1 MAGAEQGRSEAR
13 VQTNCLLTL
22 TVIAVGVAL
31 YLLRPVLVPFA
42 LALFLTCCLTPLVDW
57 QVRHL
62 RLHRLPA
69 TVLATA
75 LGLTV
80 LVLFGFVV
88 VAEVGSIVQNF
99 GAYQARLEALTDR
112 VAAQVPLDALGVK
125 HSAQTG
131 LEIVIPESTR
141 RWFFSAAFSG
151 GLDFISTGGLVV
163 IFMIFLLLGR
173 AARRGPPSE
182 LLAAIEARVTRYV
195 LQIVGLSLLTGVLVG
210 GSLAVLGVE
219 FAFVFGFLAFL
230 LNFIPTVGSI
240 VATLLPLPV
249 VLLSSDLSL
258 TAQVLALAVP
268 AAIQAV
274 LGAFV
279 QPRVQGEAMEL
290 HPVVVLMALIFFGM
304 IWGIVG
310 AILAV
315 PTTAV
320 IKMLLEHYPTTRPL
334 AGLLAGKLTPFLR
347 DPGAAPADGVKTD
360 SPAGSP
366 QTGAGPPGR

>member
-1 MAGAEQGRSEAR
+1 MAGADQGRPESR

-42 LALFLTCCLTPLVDW
+42 LALFLTCCLTPLVNW

-75 LGLTV
+75 LGLAV
-80 LVLFGFVV
+80 LVLFGFLV

-99 GAYQARLEALTDR
+99 GAYQARLEALTNS
-112 VAAQVPLDALGVK
+112 VATRVPLDALGVK

-141 RWFFSAAFSG
+141 RWVLSVAFSG
-151 GLDFISTGGLVV
+151 GLDFVSTAGLVV
-163 IFMIFLLLGR
+163 IFMIFLLLGHATR
-173 AARRGPPSE
+173 QGPPNE
-182 LLAAIEARVTRYV
+182 LLAAMEARVTRYV
-195 LQIVGLSLLTGVLVG
+195 LKIVGLSVLTGVLVG

-249 VLLSSDLSL
+249 VLLSPDLSL
-258 TAQVLALAVP
+258 TSQVLALAVP

-320 IKMLLEHYPTTRPL
+320 IKMLLEHYSTTRPL
-334 AGLLAGKLTPFLR
+334 AGLLAGKLSPFLR
-347 DPGAAPADGVKTD
+347 HSEPAPTEGIKTD
-360 SPAGSP
+360 G
-366 QTGAGPPGR
+366 T

>member
-1 MAGAEQGRSEAR
+1 MAGADQGRSDLR

-42 LALFLTCCLTPLVDW
+42 LAIFLTCCLTPLVDW

-62 RLHRLPA
+62 RLPRPPA
-69 TVLATA
+69 TVLAAA
-75 LGLTV
+75 LGLAL
-80 LVLFGFVV
+80 LVLFGLLV
-88 VAEVGSIVQNF
+88 VASVGSIVQNF
-99 GAYQARLEALTDR
+99 GAYQARLEALANGLTAR
-112 VAAQVPLDALGVK
+112 VPLDALGVK
-125 HSAQTG
+125 HTAQTG

-141 RWFFSAAFSG
+141 RWFFTAAFSG
-151 GLDFISTGGLVV
+151 GLDFVSTGGLVV

-173 AARRGPPSE
+173 ATRPGPPSD

-195 LQIVGLSLLTGVLVG
+195 LQIVGLSVLTGVLVG
-210 GSLAVLGVE
+210 GVLAAVGVE
-219 FAFVFGFLAFL
+219 FAYVFGFLAFL

-240 VATLLPLPV
+240 IATLLPVPV
-249 VLLSSDLSL
+249 VLLSSELSL

-268 AAIQAV
+268 AGIQAV
-274 LGAFV
+274 LGAFI

-290 HPVVVLMALIFFGM
+290 HPVVVLMALLFFGM

-320 IKMLLEHYPTTRPL
+320 IKMLLEHYPTTQPL
-334 AGLLAGKLTPFLR
+334 AELLAGKLSPFLR
-347 DPGAAPADGVKTD
+347 DPGPAPADGVKTD
-360 SPAGSP
+360 SNADSP
-366 QTGAGPPGR
+366 RTGAAPPAR

>member
-1 MAGAEQGRSEAR
+1 MAGADQGRPELR

-22 TVIAVGVAL
+22 TVLAVGVAL

-69 TVLATA
+69 TVLAAA
-75 LGLTV
+75 LGLAV

-88 VAEVGSIVQNF
+88 VAEVGSIWQNY
-99 GAYQARLEALTDR
+99 GAYQARLEALTNR
-112 VAAQVPLDALGVK
+112 LAAQVPLDALGVRP
-125 HSAQTG
+125 STQAG
-131 LEIVIPESTR
+131 LSVVIPESTR

-151 GLDFISTGGLVV
+151 GLDLLSTGGLVV

-173 AARRGPPSE
+173 AARPGPPGP
-182 LLAAIEARVTRYV
+182 LVAAIEARVTRYV
-195 LQIVGLSLLTGVLVG
+195 LQIVGLSVLTGVLVG
-210 GSLAVLGVE
+210 GTLAVLGVE
-219 FAFVFGFLAFL
+219 FAFVFGFLAFV

-240 VATLLPLPV
+240 LATLLPVPV
-249 VLLSSDLSL
+249 VLLSTDLSL

-320 IKMLLEHYPTTRPL
+320 IKMLLEHYPTTQPL

-347 DPGAAPADGVKTD
+347 DAGPAPPDGVTTGSPAD
-360 SPAGSP
+360 SP
-366 QTGAGPPGR
+366 QTGAAPPAR